1 MGRYSGDP
9 VRNHALRHSARNG
22 SSGTRLYI
30 GTPDEPPSEAL
41 LNCVR
46 ELSRRSLVISAAYA
60 FNMAVGDNLPS
71 LSIGLYFDT
80 KPNLREVEELFRQFG
95 RNIRPLIS
103 DINFVDLLPL
113 DPSNLLG
120 VAVRAQIKPF
130 YRRVVQ

>member
-1 MGRYSGDP
+1 M
-9 VRNHALRHSARNG
+9 
-22 SSGTRLYI
+22 
-30 GTPDEPPSEAL
+30 
-41 LNCVR
+41 R